1 MRDVVI
7 VDCIRTGLAKS
18 FRGTFN
24 LTRSDD
30 MLAHLADQL
39 LQRNPKLDPG
49 EVEDLVIGA
58 GGQMGEQGGNVARS
72 VAILSKLGINV
83 PATTISRACS
93 SGLNSIAVAANQVA
107 SGCSEVVF
115 AGGVES
121 ITGNARGTPGQS
133 DRNKWIVEN
142 KPDLFMPMGDT
153 AEVVAK
159 RYNLSREYQ
168 DEFSL
173 RSQLRTAAAQEANL
187 FADEISPMEVEWLKT
202 DKATGESTVVKGV
215 VDRDECNR
223 ASTTIEGLASLKP
236 VFDSENGTVTAGNSS
251 QLSDGAGMCI
261 VMSAER
267 ANQLGLEPMGYFRG
281 FAVAGCEPDE
291 MGIGP
296 VFAIPRLLKAKGLT
310 MNDIDLVEL
319 NEAFASQCL
328 YSRDKL
334 EIDPEIY
341 NVNGGSIAIGHPFG
355 MTGTRLTGHLL
366 RELKRRN
373 KKYGLV
379 SMCIGGGMGAA
390 GLFESI

>member
-18 FRGTFN
+18 FRGSFN
-24 LTRSDD
+24 MTRSDD
-30 MLAHLADQL
+30 MLVHLADQL
-39 LQRNPKLDPG
+39 LKRNPKLDPG

-58 GGQMGEQGGNVARS
+58 GGQIGEQGGNIARS
-72 VAILSKLGINV
+72 VAILSNLGINV
-83 PATTISRACS
+83 AGTTISRACS
-93 SGLNSIAVAANQVA
+93 SGLNSIAVAANQIA
-107 SGCSEVVF
+107 SGCAEVVF

-121 ITGNARGTPGQS
+121 ITGNSRGTPGQS
-133 DRNKWIVEN
+133 EPNERIIEH
-142 KPDLFMPMGDT
+142 KPDLFMAMGDT

-159 RYNLSREYQ
+159 RYSLSREYQ
-168 DEFSL
+168 DEFAL

-187 FADEISPMEVEWLKT
+187 FADEISPMNVQWMKT
-202 DKATGESTVVKGV
+202 DKFSGENTVVSGV

-223 ASTTIEGLASLKP
+223 VGTTLDGLGNLKP
-236 VFDSENGTVTAGNSS
+236 VFDTEQGTVTAGNSS
-251 QLSDGAGMCI
+251 QLADGAAMCV

-296 VFAIPRLLKAKGLT
+296 VFAIPRLLKAKGLSI
-310 MNDIDLVEL
+310 NDIDLVEL

-334 EIDPEIY
+334 EIDPDIY

-366 RELKRRN
+366 RELKRRK

-390 GLFESI
+390 GLFEAI